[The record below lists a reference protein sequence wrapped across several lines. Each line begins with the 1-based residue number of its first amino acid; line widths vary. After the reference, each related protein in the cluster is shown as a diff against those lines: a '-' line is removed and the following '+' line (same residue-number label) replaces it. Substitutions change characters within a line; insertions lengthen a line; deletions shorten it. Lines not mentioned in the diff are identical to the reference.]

1 MFLQIIS
8 EKFLNSKLLYLEL
21 IEDELDHLIVV
32 GPLVDSVLHEGERL
46 VQDGEE
52 HVDEHVRHGDRVT
65 EEEKRTQERTG
76 QLQLEEV
83 KPTQHHLKDTNRCA
97 FEWKTD

>member
-32 GPLVDSVLHEGERL
+32 GPLVDRVLHEGERL
-46 VQDGEE
+46 VEDGEE

-65 EEEKRTQERTG
+65 EEEERTQERTG
-76 QLQLEEV
+76 QLQLKEV

-97 FEWKTD
+97 FE

>member
-46 VQDGEE
+46 VEDGEE

-65 EEEKRTQERTG
+65 EEEERTQERTG
-76 QLQLEEV
+76 QLQLKEV
-83 KPTQHHLKDTNRCA
+83 KPTQHHLKDTNRYMCV
-97 FEWKTD
+97 